1 MLIVFALHIWMDFV
15 WLGTVSFLASKSFKI
30 LSNKSYRLMMVGLNI
45 MLIYFGVTFL
55 TDISF

>member
-15 WLGTVSFLASKSFKI
+15 SLGTVSFLASKSFKI